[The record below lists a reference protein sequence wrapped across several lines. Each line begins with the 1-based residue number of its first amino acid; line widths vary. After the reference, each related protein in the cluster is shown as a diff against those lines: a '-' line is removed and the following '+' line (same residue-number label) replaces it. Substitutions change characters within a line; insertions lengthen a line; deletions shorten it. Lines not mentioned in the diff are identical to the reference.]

1 MEGFLR
7 YLFGGLMEGLMHGGR
22 YFRNFTVLF
31 IIIIVIYIYIYIYIY
46 MLIKEMWFFLA
57 KGKSGK
63 FASDQEKA

>member
-31 IIIIVIYIYIYIYIY
+31 IIIIVIYIYAY
-46 MLIKEMWFFLA
+46 KRNVVFLGQ
-57 KGKSGK
+57 GKIRKVCKWSGK
-63 FASDQEKA
+63 GIGVVKV